1 MAQGMDFGYYT
12 LPVIPSFV
20 DVESKSQ
27 TALNRS
33 VGALGTKVGKTF
45 GKNLAD
51 GVVSAEAQLTRA
63 YDNVIKIQDKAAD
76 ATGKLATAEAK
87 LQRLQKIGASND
99 RIVAATEARNKAR
112 RDEIRAVKEATAAQD
127 DYERSLKRH
136 NSGADALDNLGL
148 SYEGL
153 AGKASLA
160 AAALGTAVGA
170 GMAAAAAGAIKLGRE
185 LYDLGA
191 QFDETFDQLQIT
203 TGASGG
209 ALDALEVSVKNLG
222 RSVPLPFAELG
233 KVVGEVNRDLHLTGP
248 TLDAVSKSVANL
260 GRLTG
265 EAVDVRGLGRAF
277 RSFGGEGKDQV
288 ATLDSLFGAW
298 QRTGIPINELL
309 STVTKGGP
317 QLRQFG
323 FTFGQSAA
331 LIGMLDERGLDADKA
346 VMALTKSLGTLAK
359 TQGVTGPDALRQT
372 VSQIKALTDAG
383 RDAEALNL
391 TNKIFG
397 AKGGVQF
404 FDAIKS
410 GALDLQ
416 TLQSALD
423 STGASI
429 NDTASDT
436 DDFEQKW
443 QIFKNNTAA
452 ALEPLASSLFAF
464 VNDGLGSLAV
474 WVQAHQPEVIGFF
487 STATQGVILFGETIL
502 RMASD
507 ALDALSLLVGGLGNT
522 VGFTLKA
529 ASAFASLTGDKV
541 GAQRMHDLS
550 EGAFSWGEN
559 MRGLADKLDG
569 TADGLFNLRKRIQA
583 TGEEMATAARFT
595 SALGEAT
602 ASIPDGKTI
611 QISENT
617 PEVRRK
623 LADIGVQVETL
634 PDGTVTVTANTDQ
647 GKKVLDSWRKSIE
660 RDKPAEV
667 PITADTSEA
676 EHKWA
681 LFRDMLQ
688 NPGPTPVTGPFV
700 GGNANAQAPWIPFL
714 PPPRARGGI
723 FDVWDSVASFANG
736 KLPSQALIQPPVSG
750 AGLVQWAEP
759 STRGEAFIPL
769 GGGQRSIDIWMETG
783 RRLGLL
789 RSYEQGGLQEGL
801 NPGANYLRS
810 LVMQMW
816 PQIKTIGGRR
826 SEDGYGEH
834 SSGNAIDIMIP
845 GYETPE
851 GKALGDAIA
860 GFLTANREAL
870 DLNGFIWR
878 QQSYGYGGSFTTGKP
893 METRAG
899 GDPTQNH
906 MDHLHVIL
914 GSGRGATARAVGL
927 PNAPLVSTGGAG
939 AGGGFTFSAPSGGG
953 AGGGRG
959 GGGSV
964 FGAGYQ
970 TGRGTPGYDE
980 DGRPGYYAPDPRQVR
995 EAEERAADA
1004 QQRIKDADAQ
1014 VKIAEARKSE
1024 LDFDAS
1030 ESQKLSA
1037 DNALEKAKADAA
1049 KARREAQDS
1058 QADLAEAQR
1067 GKFTAAKESKKGKG
1081 GDDLSDI
1088 GRIIGGGFAETF
1100 GLDGSVFPNIEEL
1113 GIVKLAKAILGIKYT
1128 PQGTGFAG
1136 GLLAGGGG
1144 GGGLGGPSGAF
1155 GGAAFDGGGATSGL
1169 PFGMV
1174 PEVSSMLPSL
1184 SGVSAHPGSGMP
1196 PGVGNGPVDQ
1206 SLNVTINNPQG
1217 DERSIADRTRRVLLN
1232 TPRQM
1237 THEPIGGGP

>member
-20 DVESKSQ
+20 DIESKSQ

-277 RSFGGEGKDQV
+277 RSFGVEGKDQV

-423 STGASI
+423 STGTSI

-550 EGAFSWGEN
+550 EDAFSWGEN

-647 GKKVLDSWRKSIE
+647 GKKVLESWRKSIE
-660 RDKPAEV
+660 NDKPAEV

-676 EHKWA
+676 ERKWNQ
-681 LFRDMLQ
+681 FRDMLQ

-700 GGNANAQAPWIPFL
+700 GGNATADGPWIPFL
-714 PPPRARGGI
+714 PPPPARAHGGI
-723 FDVWDSVASFANG
+723 FDVWDSVASFADG
-736 KLPSQALIQPPVSG
+736 KLPSQALIQRPVGRS
-750 AGLVQWAEP
+750 GLVQWAEP

-783 RRLGLL
+783 RRLGMM
-789 RSYEQGGLQEGL
+789 RSYDQGGLHEGL
-801 NPGANYLRS
+801 NPGADYLRS
-810 LVMQMW
+810 TVMQLF
-816 PQIKTIGGRR
+816 PQVKTIYGRR
-826 SEDGYGEH
+826 AEDGFGEH
-834 SSGNAIDIMIP
+834 SSGNAIDIMIEN
-845 GYETPE
+845 YNTPQ
-851 GKALGDAIA
+851 GRALGDSIA
-860 GFLTANREAL
+860 AFLVKNQSAL

-878 QQSYGYGGSFTTGKP
+878 QQSYGYGGSFTTGTP
-893 METRAG
+893 M
-899 GDPTQNH
+899 GDRGDDNQNH
-906 MDHLHVIL
+906 MNHLHVIL
-914 GSGRGATARAVGL
+914 GSGRHATAKAVGL
-927 PNAPLVSTGGAG
+927 PTAPLVA
-939 AGGGFTFSAPSGGG
+939 SGGG
-953 AGGGRG
+953 AVGGGGASIGGGGRSS
-959 GGGSV
+959 GGSV

-980 DGRPGYYAPDPRQVR
+980 DGRPGYYNPDPKQVR

-1037 DNALEKAKADAA
+1037 DNALDKAKADAA
-1049 KARREAQDS
+1049 KARREAQDT
-1058 QADLAEAQR
+1058 QADLADAQR
-1067 GKFTAAKESKKGKG
+1067 GKFTAAKESKKNKG
-1081 GDDLSDI
+1081 DNDLSDI
-1088 GRIIGGGFAETF
+1088 GKIVGGGFAEML
-1100 GLDGSVFPNIEEL
+1100 GLDGSVFPNIEDL

-1128 PQGTGFAG
+1128 PQGTNFAG
-1136 GLLAGGGG
+1136 GLLAGAGG
-1144 GGGLGGPSGAF
+1144 GGGLGGPSGSF
-1155 GGAAFDGGGATSGL
+1155 GGATFDGGGATSGL

-1174 PEVSSMLPSL
+1174 PEVSSTLPSFT
-1184 SGVSAHPGSGMP
+1184 GPNTHVGTGYP
-1196 PGVGNGPVDQ
+1196 PGVGNAGNTDN

-1237 THEPIGGGP
+1237 THEPIGAGG

>member
-20 DVESKSQ
+20 DIESKSQ

-277 RSFGGEGKDQV
+277 RSFGVEGKDQV

-298 QRTGIPINELL
+298 QRTGIPVNELL
-309 STVTKGGP
+309 ATVTKAGP
-317 QLRQFG
+317 PLRALG
-323 FTFGQSAA
+323 LSFGQSAA
-331 LIGMLDERGLDADKA
+331 LVTSLEEAGLDADTMLKGG
-346 VMALTKSLGTLAK
+346 LTKSLATLAK
-359 TQGVTGPDALRQT
+359 GGK
-372 VSQIKALTDAG
+372 SG
-383 RDAEALNL
+383 AEALQQTIAEIRRLNEAGDKAGAQNL
-391 TNKIFG
+391 ANKFFG
-397 AKGGVQF
+397 NKGGASF
-404 FDAIKS
+404 FDAITS

-416 TLQSALD
+416 TLQSALE

-429 NDTASDT
+429 NDTAAET

-443 QIFKNNTAA
+443 EIFKNNTAT
-452 ALEPLASSLFAF
+452 ALEPLASSLFTF
-464 VNDGLGSLAV
+464 VNDGLGSLTD
-474 WVQAHQPEVIGFF
+474 WVQAHQPEIIGFF

-502 RMASD
+502 RMSSD

-529 ASAFASLTGDKV
+529 ASAFASLTGDKA

-550 EGAFSWGEN
+550 ESAFSWGEN

-569 TADGLFNLRKRIQA
+569 AADGLFNLRHRVQA
-583 TGEEMATAARFT
+583 TGEDMATAARLT
-595 SALGEAT
+595 SALGDVT
-602 ASIPDGKTI
+602 AAMPDGKTI
-611 QISENT
+611 KISANT
-617 PEVRRK
+617 PEVQAK
-623 LADIGVQVETL
+623 LAALGIQVQEL
-634 PDGTVTVTANTDQ
+634 PDKTVTVTANTAEGQ
-647 GKKVLDSWRKSIE
+647 KILDAWRKSVGNQT
-660 RDKPAEV
+660 AEV
-667 PITADTSEA
+667 PVGADTSKAKQDIEA
-676 EHKWA
+676 M
-681 LFRDMLQ
+681 FR
-688 NPGPTPVTGPFV
+688 GY
-700 GGNANAQAPWIPFL
+700 AAQAPQLPVAVGPASAPAPGSVASFIPA
-714 PPPRARGGI
+714 RATGGI
-723 FDVWDSVASFANG
+723 YDVWDSVASFANG
-736 KLPSQALIQPPVSG
+736 GTLPSRAVIQPAVPG

-759 STRGEAFIPL
+759 STGGEAFIPL
-769 GGGQRSIDIWMETG
+769 DGGKRSLDIWLETG
-783 RRLGLL
+783 RRLGAIQGF
-789 RSYEQGGLQEGL
+789 EVGGLRGPDVMAAQSFVGTPYSQANRNDCSGMVSRVINRAMGL
-801 NPGANYLRS
+801 PDGALMNTKNAEQWLTARGFRRG
-810 LVMQMW
+810 
-816 PQIKTIGGRR
+816 IGGPGTITVGWYDHGPNPN
-826 SEDGYGEH
+826 DGHMAMTLSDGSNAESGGSHGNFLVGAGAAGATSPQFDQHMYLPQLYGE
-834 SSGNAIDIMIP
+834 GP
-845 GYETPE
+845 G
-851 GKALGDAIA
+851 GM
-860 GFLTANREAL
+860 
-870 DLNGFIWR
+870 
-878 QQSYGYGGSFTTGKP
+878 GGGG
-893 METRAG
+893 MLAG
-899 GDPTQNH
+899 G
-906 MDHLHVIL
+906 
-914 GSGRGATARAVGL
+914 GGGFG
-927 PNAPLVSTGGAG
+927 GGAG
-939 AGGGFTFSAPSGGG
+939 AFGGGYQ
-953 AGGGRG
+953 AGPP
-959 GGGSV
+959 GS
-964 FGAGYQ
+964 
-970 TGRGTPGYDE
+970 TPGYGPGGE
-980 DGRPGYYAPDPRQVR
+980 PGYYEADPRKVR
-995 EAEERAADA
+995 ESEERVQDSD
-1004 QQRIKDADAQ
+1004 QR
-1014 VKIAEARKSE
+1014 VKEAEARLRE
-1024 LDFDAS
+1024 L
-1030 ESQKLSA
+1030 
-1037 DNALEKAKADAA
+1037 KADAKDSEKLAAQGALDKA
-1049 KARREAQDS
+1049 KREAGDAR
-1058 QADLAEAQR
+1058 ADLEDARR
-1067 GKFTAAKESKKGKG
+1067 GKFTAAKEAKNAVGGKG
-1081 GDDLSDI
+1081 GGDDVGELGKI
-1088 GRIIGGGFAETF
+1088 FGGGLMETF
-1100 GLDGSVFPNIEEL
+1100 GLDGSFLPNIEDL
-1113 GIVKLAKAILGIKYT
+1113 GIVKLAKAIMGIKYT

-1136 GLLAGGGG
+1136 GLLGGAGGAGGMGGAGGGG
-1144 GGGLGGPSGAF
+1144 GFPGAS
-1155 GGAAFDGGGATSGL
+1155 FDGGGATSSL

-1184 SGVSAHPGSGMP
+1184 TGAAAHPGSGMP

-1206 SLNVTINNPQG
+1206 SVNLTINNPQG

-1237 THEPIGGGP
+1237 THEPVGGGR

>member
-20 DVESKSQ
+20 DIESKSQ

-277 RSFGGEGKDQV
+277 RSFGVEGKDQV

-423 STGASI
+423 STGTSI

-550 EGAFSWGEN
+550 EDAFSWGEN

-647 GKKVLDSWRKSIE
+647 GKKVLESWRKSIE

-676 EHKWA
+676 ERKWNQ
-681 LFRDMLQ
+681 FRDMLQ

-700 GGNANAQAPWIPFL
+700 GGNATADGPWIPFL
-714 PPPRARGGI
+714 PPPPARAHGGI
-723 FDVWDSVASFANG
+723 FDVWDSVASFADG
-736 KLPSQALIQPPVSG
+736 KLPSQALIQRPVGRS
-750 AGLVQWAEP
+750 GLVQWAEP

-783 RRLGLL
+783 RRLGMM
-789 RSYEQGGLQEGL
+789 RSYDQGGLHEGL
-801 NPGANYLRS
+801 NPGADYLRS
-810 LVMQMW
+810 TVMQLF
-816 PQIKTIGGRR
+816 PQVKTIYGRR
-826 SEDGYGEH
+826 AEDGFGEH
-834 SSGNAIDIMIP
+834 SSGNAIDIMIEN
-845 GYETPE
+845 YNTPQ
-851 GKALGDAIA
+851 GRALGDSIA
-860 GFLTANREAL
+860 AFLVKNQSAL

-878 QQSYGYGGSFTTGKP
+878 QQSYGYGGSFTTGTP
-893 METRAG
+893 M
-899 GDPTQNH
+899 GDRGDDNQNH
-906 MDHLHVIL
+906 MNHLHVIL
-914 GSGRGATARAVGL
+914 GSGRHATAKAVGL
-927 PNAPLVSTGGAG
+927 PTAPLVA
-939 AGGGFTFSAPSGGG
+939 SGGG
-953 AGGGRG
+953 AVGGGGASIGGGGRSS
-959 GGGSV
+959 GGSV

-980 DGRPGYYAPDPRQVR
+980 DGRPGYYNPDPKQVR

-1037 DNALEKAKADAA
+1037 DNALDKAKADAA
-1049 KARREAQDS
+1049 KARREAQDT
-1058 QADLAEAQR
+1058 QADLADAQR
-1067 GKFTAAKESKKGKG
+1067 GKFTAAKESKKNKG
-1081 GDDLSDI
+1081 DNDLSDI
-1088 GRIIGGGFAETF
+1088 GKIVGGGFAEML
-1100 GLDGSVFPNIEEL
+1100 GLDGSVFPNIEDL

-1128 PQGTGFAG
+1128 PQGTNFAG
-1136 GLLAGGGG
+1136 GLLAGAGG
-1144 GGGLGGPSGAF
+1144 GGGLGGPSGSF
-1155 GGAAFDGGGATSGL
+1155 GGATFDGGGATSGL

-1174 PEVSSMLPSL
+1174 PEVSSTLPSFT
-1184 SGVSAHPGSGMP
+1184 GPNTHVGTGYP
-1196 PGVGNGPVDQ
+1196 PGVGNAGNTDN

-1237 THEPIGGGP
+1237 THEPIGAGG

>member
-20 DVESKSQ
+20 DIESKSQ

-277 RSFGGEGKDQV
+277 RSFGVEGKDQV

-346 VMALTKSLGTLAK
+346 VMALTKSLGALAK

-429 NDTASDT
+429 NDTAADT

-487 STATQGVILFGETIL
+487 STATQGVILFGETVL

-550 EGAFSWGEN
+550 EDAFSWGEN

-647 GKKVLDSWRKSIE
+647 GKKVLESWRKSIE

-700 GGNANAQAPWIPFL
+700 GGNANANAPWIPFL

-783 RRLGLL
+783 RRLGAIRGFETGGFRGPDVIAALSL
-789 RSYEQGGLQEGL
+789 TGTPYSQGSRNDCSGMAARVINRAMGLPDDSLMTTKNAEQWLSARGFRRGMGGPGTITVGWYDHGP
-801 NPGANYLRS
+801 NPN
-810 LVMQMW
+810 
-816 PQIKTIGGRR
+816 
-826 SEDGYGEH
+826 DGHMALTLSDG
-834 SSGNAIDIMIP
+834 
-845 GYETPE
+845 TPAE
-851 GKALGDAIA
+851 
-860 GFLTANREAL
+860 
-870 DLNGFIWR
+870 
-878 QQSYGYGGSFTTGKP
+878 SGGSH
-893 METRAG
+893 
-899 GDPTQNH
+899 GDFR
-906 MDHLHVIL
+906 V
-914 GSGRGATARAVGL
+914 
-927 PNAPLVSTGGAG
+927 GAG
-939 AGGGFTFSAPSGGG
+939 AAGADSPQFDQHMYLPNLYGEGVGGSGGVGGGSLLFGGGGG
-953 AGGGRG
+953 AGGGR

-980 DGRPGYYAPDPRQVR
+980 DGRPGYYAPDPKQVR

-1014 VKIAEARKSE
+1014 VKIAEARRSE

-1049 KARREAQDS
+1049 KARREAQDT

-1144 GGGLGGPSGAF
+1144 GGGGQGGPSGVF

-1184 SGVSAHPGSGMP
+1184 TGGTAHPGSGMP

>member
-20 DVESKSQ
+20 DIESKSQ

-51 GVVSAEAQLTRA
+51 SVGDSTAQLVRA
-63 YDNVIKIQDKAAD
+63 YDNVTKVKDKAAD

-87 LQRLQKIGASND
+87 LQELQRKGAAND

-112 RDEIRAVKEATAAQD
+112 RDEARAVKEAAAAQSEYD
-127 DYERSLKRH
+127 DSLKRH
-136 NSGADALDNLGL
+136 NSAKASSDVDALGF
-148 SYEGL
+148 SFEGM
-153 AGKASLA
+153 AGKASMA

-170 GMAAAAAGAIKLGRE
+170 GLAAAAAGVVTLGKE
-185 LYDLGA
+185 LYDLGS

-209 ALDALEVSVKNLG
+209 ALDALELSVKNLG
-222 RSVPLPFAELG
+222 RSVPLPFTELG

-248 TLDAVSKSVANL
+248 ELEGVAQSVANL

-265 EAVDVRGLGRAF
+265 EAVDVRGLGKAF
-277 RSFGGEGKDQV
+277 RSFGVEAKDQQS
-288 ATLDSLFGAW
+288 TLDSLFGAY
-298 QRTGIPINELL
+298 QRTGIPVNELL
-309 STVTKGGP
+309 ATVTKAGP
-317 QLRQFG
+317 PLRALG
-323 FTFGQSAA
+323 LSFGQSAA
-331 LIGMLDERGLDADKA
+331 LVTSLEEAGLDADTMLKGG
-346 VMALTKSLGTLAK
+346 LTKSLATLAK
-359 TQGVTGPDALRQT
+359 GGK
-372 VSQIKALTDAG
+372 SG
-383 RDAEALNL
+383 AEALQQTIAEIRRLNEAGDKAGAQNL
-391 TNKIFG
+391 ANKFFG
-397 AKGGVQF
+397 NKGGTSF
-404 FDAIKS
+404 FDAITS

-416 TLQSALD
+416 TLQSALE

-429 NDTASDT
+429 NDTAAET

-443 QIFKNNTAA
+443 EIFKNNTAT
-452 ALEPLASSLFAF
+452 ALEPLASSLFTF
-464 VNDGLGSLAV
+464 VNDGLGSLTD
-474 WVQAHQPEVIGFF
+474 WVQAHQPEIIGFF

-502 RMASD
+502 RMSSD

-529 ASAFASLTGDKV
+529 ASAFASLTGDKA
-541 GAQRMHDLS
+541 GAQRMHDMS
-550 EGAFSWGEN
+550 ESAFSWGEN

-569 TADGLFNLRKRIQA
+569 AADGLFNLRHRVQA
-583 TGEEMATAARFT
+583 TGEDMATAARLT
-595 SALGEAT
+595 SALGDVT
-602 ASIPDGKTI
+602 AALPDGKTI
-611 QISENT
+611 KISANT
-617 PEVRRK
+617 PEVQAK
-623 LADIGVQVETL
+623 LAALGIQVQEL
-634 PDGTVTVTANTDQ
+634 PDKTVTVTANTAEGQ
-647 GKKVLDSWRKSIE
+647 KILDAWRKSVE
-660 RDKPAEV
+660 KDKPAEV
-667 PITADTSEA
+667 PIGADTTKA
-676 EHKWA
+676 KQDIDA
-681 LFRDMLQ
+681 MFRGYAAAQPQVPLSVG
-688 NPGPTPVTGPFV
+688 PGGAPTPGSIGSF
-700 GGNANAQAPWIPFL
+700 IPA
-714 PPPRARGGI
+714 RATGGI

-736 KLPSQALIQPPVSG
+736 KLPDQAIIQPPVAG

-759 STRGEAFIPL
+759 STGGEAFIPL
-769 GGGQRSIDIWMETG
+769 DGGQRSIDIWMETG

-816 PQIKTIGGRR
+816 PQITRIGGRR

-878 QQSYGYGGSFTTGKP
+878 QQSYGYGGSFSTGTP

-914 GSGRGATARAVGL
+914 GSGRGATAKAVGL
-927 PNAPLVSTGGAG
+927 PNAPLLSTGGAG
-939 AGGGFTFSAPSGGG
+939 AGGGFTFSAPGGGG

-959 GGGSV
+959 GSSV

-980 DGRPGYYAPDPRQVR
+980 DGRPGYYAPDPKQVR
-995 EAEERAADA
+995 EAEERVHDSD
-1004 QQRIKDADAQ
+1004 QR
-1014 VKIAEARKSE
+1014 VKEAEARLRELKADAKDSE
-1024 LDFDAS
+1024 
-1030 ESQKLSA
+1030 KLA
-1037 DNALEKAKADAA
+1037 AQGALEKAK
-1049 KARREAQDS
+1049 REAGDAR
-1058 QADLAEAQR
+1058 ADLEDAKR
-1067 GKFTAAKESKKGKG
+1067 GKFTAAKEAKNAGGGKG
-1081 GDDLSDI
+1081 GGDDVGELGKI
-1088 GRIIGGGFAETF
+1088 LGGGILETF
-1100 GLDGSVFPNIEEL
+1100 GLDGSFLPNIEDL
-1113 GIVKLAKAILGIKYT
+1113 GIVKLAKAIMGIKYT

-1136 GLLAGGGG
+1136 GLLGGAGGADGGGG
-1144 GGGLGGPSGAF
+1144 FPGAS
-1155 GGAAFDGGGATSGL
+1155 FDGGGATSSL

-1174 PEVSSMLPSL
+1174 PEISSMLPSL
-1184 SGVSAHPGSGMP
+1184 SPGAGHAGSGMP

-1206 SLNVTINNPQG
+1206 SVNLTINNPQG

-1237 THEPIGGGP
+1237 THEPIGGGR

>member
-20 DVESKSQ
+20 DIESKSQ

-51 GVVSAEAQLTRA
+51 SVGDSTAQLVRA
-63 YDNVIKIQDKAAD
+63 YDNVTKVKDKAAD

-87 LQRLQKIGASND
+87 LQELQRKGAAND

-112 RDEIRAVKEATAAQD
+112 RDEARAVKEAAAAQSAYD
-127 DYERSLKRH
+127 DSLKRH
-136 NSGADALDNLGL
+136 NSAKASSDVDALGF
-148 SYEGL
+148 SFEGM
-153 AGKASLA
+153 AGKASMA

-170 GMAAAAAGAIKLGRE
+170 GLAAAAAGVVTLGKE
-185 LYDLGA
+185 LYNLGA
-191 QFDETFDQLQIT
+191 EWDDTFDNLQIK
-203 TGASGG
+203 TGATGSSLAG
-209 ALDALEVSVKNLG
+209 LEQAVKNVGGL
-222 RSVPLPFAELG
+222 VPNSWGDISDIVAD
-233 KVVGEVNRDLHLTGP
+233 VNRSLHLTGP
-248 TLDAVSKSVANL
+248 ELENVATTIANL
-260 GRLTG
+260 GRMTG
-265 EAVDVRGLGRAF
+265 EAVDVRGLGKAFRAF
-277 RSFGGEGKDQV
+277 GVEAKDQE
-288 ATLDSLFGAW
+288 ATLDSLFGAF
-298 QRTGIPINELL
+298 QKTDMPVNELL
-309 STVTKGGP
+309 ATVTKAGP
-317 QLRQFG
+317 PLRALG
-323 FTFGQSAA
+323 LSFGQSAA
-331 LIGMLDERGLDADKA
+331 LVTSLEEAGLDADTMLKGG
-346 VMALTKSLGTLAK
+346 LTKSLATLAK
-359 TQGVTGPDALRQT
+359 GGK
-372 VSQIKALTDAG
+372 SG
-383 RDAEALNL
+383 AEALQQTIAEIRRLNDAGDKAGAQNL
-391 TNKIFG
+391 ANKFFG
-397 AKGGVQF
+397 NKGGASF
-404 FDAIKS
+404 FDAITS

-416 TLQSALD
+416 TLQSALA
-423 STGASI
+423 STSVSI
-429 NDTASDT
+429 NDTAAET
-436 DDFEQKW
+436 DDFSQKW
-443 QIFKNNTAA
+443 DKFTHKAQT

-464 VNDGLGSLAV
+464 VNDGLGSLTD

-502 RMASD
+502 RMSSD
-507 ALDALSLLVGGLGNT
+507 ALEALSWLVGGLGNT

-550 EGAFSWGEN
+550 EDAFSWGEN

-647 GKKVLDSWRKSIE
+647 GKKVLESWRKSIE

-688 NPGPTPVTGPFV
+688 NPGPTPVTGPFM
-700 GGNANAQAPWIPFL
+700 GGNANANAPWIPFL

-723 FDVWDSVASFANG
+723 FDVWDSVASFAKG
-736 KLPSQALIQPPVSG
+736 GTLPKRAVIQPAVAGS
-750 AGLVQWAEP
+750 GLVQWAEP
-759 STRGEAFIPL
+759 STGGEAFIPL
-769 GGGQRSIDIWMETG
+769 DGGQRSIDIWIETG
-783 RRLGLL
+783 RRLGLM
-789 RSYEQGGLQEGL
+789 RSYEQGGVNPGL
-801 NPGANYLRS
+801 NPGADYLRS

-816 PQIKTIGGRR
+816 PQITRIGGRR
-826 SEDGYGEH
+826 SEDGFGEH
-834 SSGNAIDIMIP
+834 SSGNALDIMIP
-845 GYETPE
+845 NYDSPQ
-851 GKALGDAIA
+851 GKALGDSVAA
-860 GFLTANREAL
+860 FLVQNASAL
-870 DLNGFIWR
+870 DLNGLIWR

-893 METRAG
+893 MSNR
-899 GDPTQNH
+899 GDDTQNH
-906 MDHLHVIL
+906 MDHVHVIL
-914 GSGRGATARAVGL
+914 GAGRGVNATAVGL
-927 PNAPLVSTGGAG
+927 PKAPLVGSGGISVG
-939 AGGGFTFSAPSGGG
+939 SFPSGNLSGG
-953 AGGGRG
+953 AGGGR

-980 DGRPGYYAPDPRQVR
+980 DGRPGYYAPDPKQVR

-1014 VKIAEARKSE
+1014 VKIAEARRSE

-1037 DNALEKAKADAA
+1037 DTALEKAKADAA

-1144 GGGLGGPSGAF
+1144 GGGLGGPSGVF

-1184 SGVSAHPGSGMP
+1184 TGGTAHPGSGMP

-1206 SLNVTINNPQG
+1206 SMNVTINNPQG

>member
-20 DVESKSQ
+20 DIESKSQ

-209 ALDALEVSVKNLG
+209 ALDAFEVSVKNLG

-277 RSFGGEGKDQV
+277 RSFGVEGKDQV

-331 LIGMLDERGLDADKA
+331 LIGTLDEAGLDAEKSL
-346 VMALTKSLGTLAK
+346 MALNKAMGVLAK
-359 TQGVTGPDALRQT
+359 KEGITGPEALKKT
-372 VSQIKALTDAG
+372 VAQIKALTDAG
-383 RDAEALNL
+383 RDTEAINL

-397 AKGGVQF
+397 PKGGGQF
-404 FDAIKS
+404 LDAIRR

-550 EGAFSWGEN
+550 EDAFSWGEN

-583 TGEEMATAARFT
+583 TGEEMATAAKFT

-647 GKKVLDSWRKSIE
+647 GKKVLESWRKSIE
-660 RDKPAEV
+660 HDKPAEV

-688 NPGPTPVTGPFV
+688 NPGPTPVTGPFM
-700 GGNANAQAPWIPFL
+700 GGNANANAPWIPFL

-723 FDVWDSVASFANG
+723 FDVWDSVASFAKG
-736 KLPSQALIQPPVSG
+736 GTLPKRAVIQPAVAGS
-750 AGLVQWAEP
+750 GLVQWAEP
-759 STRGEAFIPL
+759 STGGEAFIPL
-769 GGGQRSIDIWMETG
+769 DGGQRSIDIWIETG
-783 RRLGLL
+783 RRLGLM
-789 RSYEQGGLQEGL
+789 RSYEQGGVNPGL
-801 NPGANYLRS
+801 NPGADYLRS

-816 PQIKTIGGRR
+816 PQITRIGGRR
-826 SEDGYGEH
+826 SEDGFGEH
-834 SSGNAIDIMIP
+834 SSGNALDIMIP
-845 GYETPE
+845 NYDSPQ
-851 GKALGDAIA
+851 GKALGDSVAA
-860 GFLTANREAL
+860 FLVQNASAL

-893 METRAG
+893 MSNR
-899 GDPTQNH
+899 GDDTQNH
-906 MDHLHVIL
+906 MDHVHVIL
-914 GSGRGATARAVGL
+914 GAGRGVNATAVGL
-927 PNAPLVSTGGAG
+927 PKAPLVGSGGVSVG
-939 AGGGFTFSAPSGGG
+939 SFPSGNLSGG
-953 AGGGRG
+953 AGGGR

-980 DGRPGYYAPDPRQVR
+980 DGRPGYYAPDPKQVR

-1037 DNALEKAKADAA
+1037 DTALEKAKADAA

-1144 GGGLGGPSGAF
+1144 GGGGLGGPSGVF

-1184 SGVSAHPGSGMP
+1184 TGGTAHPGSGMP

>member
-20 DVESKSQ
+20 DIESKSQ

-51 GVVSAEAQLTRA
+51 SVGDSTAQLVRA
-63 YDNVIKIQDKAAD
+63 YDNVTKVKDKAAD

-87 LQRLQKIGASND
+87 LQELQRKGAAND

-112 RDEIRAVKEATAAQD
+112 RDEARAVKEAAAAQSEYD
-127 DYERSLKRH
+127 DSLKRH
-136 NSGADALDNLGL
+136 NSAKTSSDVDALGF
-148 SYEGL
+148 SFEGM
-153 AGKASLA
+153 AGKASVA

-170 GMAAAAAGAIKLGRE
+170 GLAAAAAGVVTLGKE

-191 QFDETFDQLQIT
+191 EWDDTFDNLQIK
-203 TGASGG
+203 TGATGSSLAG
-209 ALDALEVSVKNLG
+209 LEQAVKNVGGL
-222 RSVPLPFAELG
+222 VPNSWGDISDIVAD
-233 KVVGEVNRDLHLTGP
+233 VNRSLHLTGP
-248 TLDAVSKSVANL
+248 ELENVATTIANL
-260 GRLTG
+260 GRMTG
-265 EAVDVRGLGRAF
+265 EAVDVRGLGKAFRAF
-277 RSFGGEGKDQV
+277 GVEAKDQE
-288 ATLDSLFGAW
+288 ATLDSLFGAF
-298 QRTGIPINELL
+298 QKTDMPVNELL
-309 STVTKGGP
+309 ATVTKAGP
-317 QLRQFG
+317 PLRALG
-323 FTFGQSAA
+323 LSFGQSAA
-331 LIGMLDERGLDADKA
+331 LVTSLEEAGLDADTMLKGG
-346 VMALTKSLGTLAK
+346 LTKSLATLAK
-359 TQGVTGPDALRQT
+359 GGK
-372 VSQIKALTDAG
+372 SG
-383 RDAEALNL
+383 AEALQQTIAEIRRLNDAGDKAGAQNL
-391 TNKIFG
+391 ANKFFG
-397 AKGGVQF
+397 NKGGASF
-404 FDAIKS
+404 FDAITS

-416 TLQSALD
+416 TLQSALA
-423 STGASI
+423 STSVSI
-429 NDTASDT
+429 NDTAAET
-436 DDFEQKW
+436 DDFSQKW
-443 QIFKNNTAA
+443 DKFTHKAQT

-464 VNDGLGSLAV
+464 VNDGLGSLTD

-502 RMASD
+502 RMSSD

-550 EGAFSWGEN
+550 EDAFSWGEN

-700 GGNANAQAPWIPFL
+700 GGNANANAPWIPFL

-723 FDVWDSVASFANG
+723 FDVWHSVASFANG

-783 RRLGLL
+783 RRLGAIRGFETGGFRGPDVIAALSL
-789 RSYEQGGLQEGL
+789 TGTPYSQGSRNDCSGMAARVINRAMGLPDDSLMTTKNAEQWLSARGFRRGMGGPGTITVGWYDHGP
-801 NPGANYLRS
+801 NPN
-810 LVMQMW
+810 
-816 PQIKTIGGRR
+816 
-826 SEDGYGEH
+826 DGHMALTLSDG
-834 SSGNAIDIMIP
+834 
-845 GYETPE
+845 TPAE
-851 GKALGDAIA
+851 
-860 GFLTANREAL
+860 
-870 DLNGFIWR
+870 
-878 QQSYGYGGSFTTGKP
+878 SGGSH
-893 METRAG
+893 
-899 GDPTQNH
+899 GDFR
-906 MDHLHVIL
+906 V
-914 GSGRGATARAVGL
+914 
-927 PNAPLVSTGGAG
+927 GAG
-939 AGGGFTFSAPSGGG
+939 AAGADSPQFDQHMYLPNLYGEGVGGSGGVGGGSLLFGGGGG
-953 AGGGRG
+953 AGGGR

-980 DGRPGYYAPDPRQVR
+980 DGRPGYYAPDPKQVR

-1049 KARREAQDS
+1049 KARREAQDT

-1144 GGGLGGPSGAF
+1144 GGGGLGGPSGVF

-1184 SGVSAHPGSGMP
+1184 TGGTAHPGSGMP

>member
-1 MAQGMDFGYYT
+1 MAAQGGLDFGYYT
-12 LPVIPSFV
+12 LPVIPSFAGI
-20 DVESKSQ
+20 ESKSQ

-33 VGALGTKVGKTF
+33 VGGLGTKLGKDF

-51 GVVSAEAQLTRA
+51 GIVSSEAQLARA
-63 YDNVIKIQDKAAD
+63 YDNVIKVKDKAAD

-87 LQRLQKIGASND
+87 LQRLQKIAASND

-112 RDEIRAVKEATAAQD
+112 RDETRALKEAAAAQD
-127 DYERSLKRH
+127 DYESSLRRH
-136 NSGADALDNLGL
+136 KDGASAVDGLGF
-148 SYEGL
+148 SFEGL
-153 AGKASLA
+153 AGKASMA

-170 GMAAAAAGAIKLGRE
+170 GMAAAVAGAVQLTRE
-185 LYDLGA
+185 LYELGA
-191 QFDETFDQLQIT
+191 QFDETFDTLQIT
-203 TGASGG
+203 TGASGD
-209 ALDALEVSVKNLG
+209 ALDALELSVKNLG
-222 RSVPLPFAELG
+222 RSVPLPFTELG
-233 KVVGEVNRDLHLTGP
+233 KIVGEVNRDLHLTGP
-248 TLDAVSKSVANL
+248 ELDAVSKSVANL

-277 RSFGGEGKDQV
+277 RSFGVEGKDQV

-359 TQGVTGPDALRQT
+359 TQGVTGPEALRQT

-410 GALDLQ
+410 GALDLE
-416 TLQSALD
+416 TLQSALE
-423 STGASI
+423 STGSSI
-429 NDTASDT
+429 NDTAADT

-443 QIFKNNTAA
+443 QIFKNNAA
-452 ALEPLASSLFAF
+452 SALEPLASTLFEF
-464 VNDGLGSLAV
+464 VNVSLTEFSD
-474 WVQAHQPEVIGFF
+474 WVQQHAPAIIRFFGTSADLAITLGQSIIGMVGG
-487 STATQGVILFGETIL
+487 AV
-502 RMASD
+502 R
-507 ALDALSLLVGGLGNT
+507 ALALLVGGVGNV
-522 VGFTLKA
+522 VGTLLKA
-529 ASAFASLTGDKV
+529 GAAVDDFFGRHDKADEQRRAAEDAFAWGQGLNKVVDAADDLNQRLFRVRDKI
-541 GAQRMHDLS
+541 RTTSD
-550 EGAFSWGEN
+550 
-559 MRGLADKLDG
+559 
-569 TADGLFNLRKRIQA
+569 
-583 TGEEMATAARFT
+583 EMATAAEFT
-595 SALGEAT
+595 SRLGEVT

-611 QISENT
+611 RISENT

-647 GKKVLDSWRKSIE
+647 GKKILETWRKSIE
-660 RDKPAEV
+660 NDKPAEV

-676 EHKWA
+676 ERKWNQ
-681 LFRDMLQ
+681 FRDMLQ
-688 NPGPTPVTGPFV
+688 NPGPTPVTGPFM
-700 GGNANAQAPWIPFL
+700 GGNATADGPWIPFL
-714 PPPRARGGI
+714 PPPPARARGGI
-723 FDVWDSVASFANG
+723 FDVWDSVASFADG
-736 KLPSQALIQPPVSG
+736 KLPSQALIQRPVGRS
-750 AGLVQWAEP
+750 GLVQWAEP

-783 RRLGLL
+783 RRLGMM
-789 RSYEQGGLQEGL
+789 RSYDQGGLHEGL
-801 NPGANYLRS
+801 NPGADYLRS
-810 LVMQMW
+810 TVMQLF
-816 PQIKTIGGRR
+816 PQVKTIYGRR
-826 SEDGYGEH
+826 AEDGFGEH
-834 SSGNAIDIMIP
+834 SSGNAIDIMIEN
-845 GYETPE
+845 YDTPQ
-851 GKALGDAIA
+851 GRALGDSIA
-860 GFLTANREAL
+860 AFLVKNQSAL

-878 QQSYGYGGSFTTGKP
+878 QQSYGYGGSFTTGTP
-893 METRAG
+893 M
-899 GDPTQNH
+899 GDRGDDNQNH
-906 MDHLHVIL
+906 MNHLHVIL
-914 GSGRGATARAVGL
+914 GSGRHATAKAVGL
-927 PNAPLVSTGGAG
+927 PTAPLVA
-939 AGGGFTFSAPSGGG
+939 SGGG
-953 AGGGRG
+953 AVGGGGASIGGGGRSS
-959 GGGSV
+959 GGSV

-980 DGRPGYYAPDPRQVR
+980 DGRPGYYNPDPKQVR

-1037 DNALEKAKADAA
+1037 DNALDKAKADAA
-1049 KARREAQDS
+1049 KARREAQDT
-1058 QADLAEAQR
+1058 QADLADAQR
-1067 GKFTAAKESKKGKG
+1067 GKFTAAKESKKNKG
-1081 GDDLSDI
+1081 DNDLSDI
-1088 GRIIGGGFAETF
+1088 GKIVGGGFAEML
-1100 GLDGSVFPNIEEL
+1100 GLDGSVFPNIEDL

-1128 PQGTGFAG
+1128 PQGTNFAG
-1136 GLLAGGGG
+1136 GLLAGAGG
-1144 GGGLGGPSGAF
+1144 GGGLGSPSGSF
-1155 GGAAFDGGGATSGL
+1155 GGATFDGGGATSGL

-1174 PEVSSMLPSL
+1174 PEVSSTLPSFT
-1184 SGVSAHPGSGMP
+1184 GPNTHVGTGYP
-1196 PGVGNGPVDQ
+1196 PGVGNAGNTDN

-1237 THEPIGGGP
+1237 THEPIGAGG

>member
-1 MAQGMDFGYYT
+1 MDFGYYT

-20 DVESKSQ
+20 DIESKSQ

-185 LYDLGA
+185 LYDLGT

-277 RSFGGEGKDQV
+277 RSFGVEGKDQV

-309 STVTKGGP
+309 ATVTKGGP

-331 LIGMLDERGLDADKA
+331 LIGTLDEAGLDAEKSL
-346 VMALTKSLGTLAK
+346 MALNKAMAVLAK
-359 TQGVTGPDALRQT
+359 KEGITGPEALKKT
-372 VSQIKALTDAG
+372 VAQIKALTDAG
-383 RDAEALNL
+383 RDTDAINL

-397 AKGGVQF
+397 PKGGGQF
-404 FDAIKS
+404 LDAIRR

-423 STGASI
+423 STGTSI
-429 NDTASDT
+429 NDTAADT

-550 EGAFSWGEN
+550 EDAFSWGEN

-647 GKKVLDSWRKSIE
+647 GKKVLESWRKSIE

-667 PITADTSEA
+667 SITADTSEA

-700 GGNANAQAPWIPFL
+700 GGNANANAPWIPFL

-783 RRLGLL
+783 RRLGLM
-789 RSYEQGGLQEGL
+789 RSYEQGGVNPGL
-801 NPGANYLRS
+801 NPGADYLRS

-816 PQIKTIGGRR
+816 PQITRIGGRR
-826 SEDGYGEH
+826 SEDGFGEH
-834 SSGNAIDIMIP
+834 SSGNALDIMIP
-845 GYETPE
+845 NYDSPQ
-851 GKALGDAIA
+851 GKALGDSVAA
-860 GFLTANREAL
+860 FLVQNASAL

-893 METRAG
+893 MSNR
-899 GDPTQNH
+899 GDDTQNH
-906 MDHLHVIL
+906 MDHVHVIL
-914 GSGRGATARAVGL
+914 GAGRGVNATAVGL
-927 PNAPLVSTGGAG
+927 PKAPLVGSGGISVG
-939 AGGGFTFSAPSGGG
+939 SFPSGNLSGG
-953 AGGGRG
+953 AGGGR

-980 DGRPGYYAPDPRQVR
+980 DGRPGYYAPDPKQVR

-1184 SGVSAHPGSGMP
+1184 GGVSAHQGSGMP

>member
-20 DVESKSQ
+20 DIESKSQ

-51 GVVSAEAQLTRA
+51 GVGDSTAQLVRA
-63 YDNVIKIQDKAAD
+63 YDNVTKVKDKAAD

-87 LQRLQKIGASND
+87 LQELQRKGAAND

-112 RDEIRAVKEATAAQD
+112 RDEARAVKEAAAAQSAYD
-127 DYERSLKRH
+127 DSLKRH
-136 NSGADALDNLGL
+136 NSAKASSDVDALGF
-148 SYEGL
+148 SFEGM
-153 AGKASLA
+153 AGKASMA

-170 GMAAAAAGAIKLGRE
+170 GLAAAAAGVVTLGKE
-185 LYDLGA
+185 LYNLGEEW
-191 QFDETFDQLQIT
+191 DETFDNLQIK
-203 TGASGG
+203 TGATGS
-209 ALDALEVSVKNLG
+209 ALAGLEQAVKNVG
-222 RSVPLPFAELG
+222 GQVPNSW
-233 KVVGEVNRDLHLTGP
+233 GEISDIVSDVNRSLHLTGP
-248 TLDAVSKSVANL
+248 ELERVAKTVANL

-265 EAVDVRGLGRAF
+265 ESVDVRGLGKAFRAF
-277 RSFGGEGKDQV
+277 GVDAKDQE
-288 ATLDSLFGAW
+288 ATLDTLYGAW
-298 QRTGIPINELL
+298 QNTQIPIGELVA
-309 STVTKGGP
+309 SVNKAGP
-317 QLRQFG
+317 PLRALG
-323 FTFGQSAA
+323 LTFGQSAA
-331 LIGMLDERGLDADKA
+331 LVTSLEEAGLDADTMLKGG
-346 VMALTKSLGTLAK
+346 LTKSLATLAK
-359 TQGVTGPDALRQT
+359 GGRTGVEALQQT
-372 VSQIKALTDAG
+372 VGEIQRLINVGDRAG
-383 RDAEALNL
+383 AQNL
-391 TNKIFG
+391 TNKLFG
-397 AKGGVQF
+397 AKAGLAF
-404 FDAIKS
+404 FEAIENHR
-410 GALDLQ
+410 LDLQ
-416 TLQSALD
+416 ALND
-423 STGASI
+423 SLNDTGASI
-429 NDTASDT
+429 NKTAAET

-443 QIFKNNTAA
+443 DKFTHRAQT

-464 VNDGLGSLAV
+464 VSDGLGSLTD

-502 RMASD
+502 RMSSD
-507 ALDALSLLVGGLGNT
+507 ALDALSWLVGGLGNT

-541 GAQRMHDLS
+541 GAQKMHDLS
-550 EGAFSWGEN
+550 EDAFSWGEN

-647 GKKVLDSWRKSIE
+647 GKKVLESWRKSIE

-700 GGNANAQAPWIPFL
+700 GGNANANAPWIPFL

-723 FDVWDSVASFANG
+723 FDVWDSVASFALG
-736 KLPSQALIQPPVSG
+736 GTLPQRAVIQPAVAGS
-750 AGLVQWAEP
+750 GLVQWAEP

-783 RRLGLL
+783 RRLGAIRGFETGGFRGPDVIAALSL
-789 RSYEQGGLQEGL
+789 TGTPYSQGSRNDCSGMAARVINRAMGLPDDSLMTTKNAEQWLSARGFRRGMGGPGTITVGWYDHGP
-801 NPGANYLRS
+801 NPN
-810 LVMQMW
+810 
-816 PQIKTIGGRR
+816 
-826 SEDGYGEH
+826 DGHMALTLSDG
-834 SSGNAIDIMIP
+834 
-845 GYETPE
+845 TPAE
-851 GKALGDAIA
+851 
-860 GFLTANREAL
+860 
-870 DLNGFIWR
+870 
-878 QQSYGYGGSFTTGKP
+878 SGGSH
-893 METRAG
+893 
-899 GDPTQNH
+899 GDFR
-906 MDHLHVIL
+906 V
-914 GSGRGATARAVGL
+914 
-927 PNAPLVSTGGAG
+927 GAG
-939 AGGGFTFSAPSGGG
+939 AAGADSPQFDQHMYLPNLYGEGVGGSGGVGGGSLLFGGGGG
-953 AGGGRG
+953 AGGGR

-1014 VKIAEARKSE
+1014 VKIAEARRSE

-1088 GRIIGGGFAETF
+1088 GKIIGGGFAETF

>member
-20 DVESKSQ
+20 DIESKSQ

-51 GVVSAEAQLTRA
+51 SVGDSTAQLVRA
-63 YDNVIKIQDKAAD
+63 YDNVTKVKDKAAD

-87 LQRLQKIGASND
+87 LQELQRKGAAND

-112 RDEIRAVKEATAAQD
+112 RDEARAVKEAAAAQSAYD
-127 DYERSLKRH
+127 DSLKRH
-136 NSGADALDNLGL
+136 NSAKASSDVDALGF
-148 SYEGL
+148 SFEGM
-153 AGKASLA
+153 AGKASMA

-170 GMAAAAAGAIKLGRE
+170 GLAAAAAGVVTLGKE
-185 LYDLGA
+185 LYNLGA
-191 QFDETFDQLQIT
+191 EWDDTFDNLQIK
-203 TGASGG
+203 TGATGSTLAG
-209 ALDALEVSVKNLG
+209 LEQAVKNVG
-222 RSVPLPFAELG
+222 GQVPNSW
-233 KVVGEVNRDLHLTGP
+233 GEISDIVADVNRSLHLTGP
-248 TLDAVSKSVANL
+248 ELENVSTTISNL
-260 GRLTG
+260 GRMTG
-265 EAVDVRGLGRAF
+265 EAVDVRGLGKAFRAF
-277 RSFGGEGKDQV
+277 GVEAKDQE
-288 ATLDSLFGAW
+288 ATLDSLFGAF
-298 QRTGIPINELL
+298 QKTDIPVNELL
-309 STVTKGGP
+309 ATVTKAGP
-317 QLRQFG
+317 PLRALG
-323 FTFGQSAA
+323 LSFGQSAA
-331 LIGMLDERGLDADKA
+331 LVTSLEEAGLDADTMLKGG
-346 VMALTKSLGTLAK
+346 LTKSLATLAK
-359 TQGVTGPDALRQT
+359 GGK
-372 VSQIKALTDAG
+372 SG
-383 RDAEALNL
+383 AEALQQTIAEIRRLNDAGEKAGAQNL
-391 TNKIFG
+391 ANKIFG
-397 AKGGVQF
+397 NKGGVQF
-404 FDAIKS
+404 FDAITS

-423 STGASI
+423 STGVSI
-429 NDTASDT
+429 NDTAAET
-436 DDFEQKW
+436 DDFSQKW
-443 QIFKNNTAA
+443 DKFTHKAQT

-464 VNDGLGSLAV
+464 VNDGLGSLTD

-487 STATQGVILFGETIL
+487 STATQGVILFGETVL
-502 RMASD
+502 RMSSD

-529 ASAFASLTGDKV
+529 ASSFASLTGDKV

-550 EGAFSWGEN
+550 EDAFSWGEN

-700 GGNANAQAPWIPFL
+700 GGNANANAPWIPFL

-723 FDVWDSVASFANG
+723 FDVWDSVASFALG
-736 KLPSQALIQPPVSG
+736 GTLPKRAVIQPAVAGS
-750 AGLVQWAEP
+750 GLVQWAEP

-783 RRLGLL
+783 RRLGAIRGFETGGFRGPDVIAALSL
-789 RSYEQGGLQEGL
+789 TGTPYSQGSRNDCSGMAARVINRAMGLPDDSLMTTKNAEQWLSARGFRRGMGGPGTITVGWYDHGP
-801 NPGANYLRS
+801 NPN
-810 LVMQMW
+810 
-816 PQIKTIGGRR
+816 
-826 SEDGYGEH
+826 DGHMALTLSDG
-834 SSGNAIDIMIP
+834 
-845 GYETPE
+845 TPAE
-851 GKALGDAIA
+851 
-860 GFLTANREAL
+860 
-870 DLNGFIWR
+870 
-878 QQSYGYGGSFTTGKP
+878 SGGSH
-893 METRAG
+893 
-899 GDPTQNH
+899 GDFR
-906 MDHLHVIL
+906 V
-914 GSGRGATARAVGL
+914 
-927 PNAPLVSTGGAG
+927 GAG
-939 AGGGFTFSAPSGGG
+939 AAGADSPQFDQHMYLPNLYGEGVGGSGGVGGGSLLFGGGGG
-953 AGGGRG
+953 AGGGR

-980 DGRPGYYAPDPRQVR
+980 DGRPGYYAPDPKQVR

-1014 VKIAEARKSE
+1014 VKIAEARRSE

-1049 KARREAQDS
+1049 KARREAQDT

-1144 GGGLGGPSGAF
+1144 GGLGGPSGVF

-1184 SGVSAHPGSGMP
+1184 TGGTAHPGSGMP

>member
-20 DVESKSQ
+20 DIESKSQ

-51 GVVSAEAQLTRA
+51 SVGDSTAQLVRA
-63 YDNVIKIQDKAAD
+63 YDNVTKVKDKAAD

-87 LQRLQKIGASND
+87 LQELQRKGAAND

-112 RDEIRAVKEATAAQD
+112 RDEARAVKEAAAAQSAYD
-127 DYERSLKRH
+127 DSLKRH
-136 NSGADALDNLGL
+136 NSAKASSDVDALGF
-148 SYEGL
+148 SFEGM
-153 AGKASLA
+153 AGKASMA

-170 GMAAAAAGAIKLGRE
+170 GLAAAAAGVVTLGKE
-185 LYDLGA
+185 LYNLGA
-191 QFDETFDQLQIT
+191 EWDDTFDNLQIK
-203 TGASGG
+203 TGATGSSLAG
-209 ALDALEVSVKNLG
+209 LEQAVKNVGGL
-222 RSVPLPFAELG
+222 VPNSWGDISDIVAD
-233 KVVGEVNRDLHLTGP
+233 VNRSLHLTGP
-248 TLDAVSKSVANL
+248 ELENVATTIANL
-260 GRLTG
+260 GRMTG
-265 EAVDVRGLGRAF
+265 EAVDVRGLGKAFRAF
-277 RSFGGEGKDQV
+277 GVEAKDQE
-288 ATLDSLFGAW
+288 ATLDSLFGAF
-298 QRTGIPINELL
+298 QKTDMPVNELL
-309 STVTKGGP
+309 ATVTKAGP
-317 QLRQFG
+317 PLRALG
-323 FTFGQSAA
+323 LSFGQSAA
-331 LIGMLDERGLDADKA
+331 LVTSLEEAGLDADTMLKGG
-346 VMALTKSLGTLAK
+346 LTKSLATLAK
-359 TQGVTGPDALRQT
+359 GGK
-372 VSQIKALTDAG
+372 SG
-383 RDAEALNL
+383 AEALQQTIAEIRRLNDAGDKAGAQNL
-391 TNKIFG
+391 ANKFFG
-397 AKGGVQF
+397 NKGGASF
-404 FDAIKS
+404 FDAITS

-416 TLQSALD
+416 TLQSALA
-423 STGASI
+423 STSVSI
-429 NDTASDT
+429 NDTAAET
-436 DDFEQKW
+436 DDFSQKW
-443 QIFKNNTAA
+443 DKFTHKAQT

-502 RMASD
+502 RMSSD
-507 ALDALSLLVGGLGNT
+507 ALEALSWLVGGLGNT

-550 EGAFSWGEN
+550 EDAFSWGEN

-700 GGNANAQAPWIPFL
+700 GGNANANAPWIPFL

-723 FDVWDSVASFANG
+723 FDVWDSVASFALG
-736 KLPSQALIQPPVSG
+736 GTLPKRALIQPPVSG

-783 RRLGLL
+783 RRLGAIRGFETGGFRGPDVIAALSL
-789 RSYEQGGLQEGL
+789 TGTPYSQGSRNDCSGMAARVINRAMGLPDDSLMTTKNAEQWLSARGFRRGMGGPGTITVGWYDHGP
-801 NPGANYLRS
+801 NPN
-810 LVMQMW
+810 
-816 PQIKTIGGRR
+816 
-826 SEDGYGEH
+826 DGHMALTLSDG
-834 SSGNAIDIMIP
+834 
-845 GYETPE
+845 TPAE
-851 GKALGDAIA
+851 
-860 GFLTANREAL
+860 
-870 DLNGFIWR
+870 
-878 QQSYGYGGSFTTGKP
+878 SGGSH
-893 METRAG
+893 
-899 GDPTQNH
+899 GDFR
-906 MDHLHVIL
+906 V
-914 GSGRGATARAVGL
+914 
-927 PNAPLVSTGGAG
+927 GAG
-939 AGGGFTFSAPSGGG
+939 AAGADSPQFDQHMYLPNLYGEGVGGSGGVGGGSLLFGGG
-953 AGGGRG
+953 GGTGGGR

-980 DGRPGYYAPDPRQVR
+980 DGRPGYYAPDPKQVR

-1014 VKIAEARKSE
+1014 VKIAEARRSE

-1049 KARREAQDS
+1049 KARREAQDT

-1144 GGGLGGPSGAF
+1144 GGGGLGGPSGVF

-1184 SGVSAHPGSGMP
+1184 TGGTAHPGSGMP